1 MPQCLRQL
9 YQQYMSGVRRLES
22 NNFYAGWYIYI
33 YIYICY
39 IIYIYF
45 LYIYIYLLL
54 YIYIS
59 LLYIHTAYIYIYV
72 YIYIYISSFPGLISV
87 ARVNEQRKADATRV
101 LKVPGAELC
110 QIVCGVVNEQKIF
123 SSHQSSIDSS
133 MKKLRAY
140 IHRRVFCPSE
150 DSSEWLEL
158 TSREQ
163 LMSPEC
169 STC

>member
-1 MPQCLRQL
+1 ML
-9 YQQYMSGVRRLES
+9 
-22 NNFYAGWYIYI
+22 AGIYIYI
-33 YIYICY
+33 YIYVTLY
-39 IIYIYF
+39 IYIF
-45 LYIYIYLLL
+45 YIYIYLLL

-59 LLYIHTAYIYIYV
+59 LLYIHTAYIYIY
-72 YIYIYISSFPGLISV
+72 IYISSFPGLISV
-87 ARVNEQRKADATRV
+87 ARVNEQRKTDATRV

>member
-33 YIYICY
+33 YIYVTLY
-39 IIYIYF
+39 IYIYIF
-45 LYIYIYLLL
+45 YIYIYLLL
-54 YIYIS
+54 YIYIF
-59 LLYIHTAYIYIYV
+59 YIYILHIYI

-87 ARVNEQRKADATRV
+87 ARVNEQRKTDATRV

-163 LMSPEC
+163 LMSHEC